1 MADEGKPYT
10 VYRGGRNR
18 GTVPQPHKDGEG
30 KPPRRGRSR
39 GRRRLRSGLLV
50 GGLLLGLILF
60 LVGWGIAGYVVLQ
73 GGVGAAGKRIDAATG
88 SQLAR
93 GGGALFS
100 HATTILLIG
109 TDHSDLAGRA
119 GDRHADS
126 IMLVRTDPK
135 RHRINYLSIPR
146 DLYVE
151 ISSHGRQKINAAYQ
165 IGGAALQLRAVK
177 DFTGLAVN
185 HVAVVDFG
193 SFRDLIDAIG
203 GVTVN
208 NEQEILSN
216 RFDCPFSATA
226 CRDWKGWRFG
236 KGELHL
242 DGKRALAYSRIRENR
257 LAAGDTDF
265 TRGSRQ
271 QQVVSAV
278 GDKLASV
285 GTFFHLP
292 FIGGSL
298 LKPLATDLSAW
309 DVLQLGWVRF
319 RASSG
324 KALHCRL
331 GGDPSSTGGAAVILP
346 TELNRQV
353 VQMFMGR
360 SAPQPPPPGG
370 TYQPGCTVGK

>member
-1 MADEGKPYT
+1 MAEGDKPYT
-10 VYRGGRNR
+10 VYRGGRDR
-18 GTVPQPHKDGEG
+18 GTVPQPPEG
-30 KPPRRGRSR
+30 KQDRRARRGRSR
-39 GRRRLRSGLLV
+39 GRRRLRISLLV

-60 LVGWGIAGYVVLQ
+60 LVGWGVAGYVVLG
-73 GGVGAAGKRIDAATG
+73 GGVGEAGKRIDAATRTE
-88 SQLAR
+88 LAS

-109 TDHSDLAGRA
+109 TDHSSLAGRA

-135 RHRINYLSIPR
+135 RHRIAYLSIPR
-146 DLYVE
+146 DLYVD
-151 ISSHGRQKINAAYQ
+151 ISSHGRQKINAAFQ
-165 IGGAALQLRAVK
+165 IGGAALQVRAVK
-177 DFTGLAVN
+177 DFTGLEVN

-203 GVTVN
+203 GVTVTN
-208 NEQEILSN
+208 GKEILSN
-216 RFDCPFSATA
+216 RFDCPFTA
-226 CRDWKGWRFG
+226 AVCRDWKGWRFG
-236 KGELHL
+236 KGKIEL
-242 DGKRALAYSRIRENR
+242 DGRRALVYSRIRENR
-257 LAAGDTDF
+257 LDAGDTDF

-309 DVLQLGWVRF
+309 DLLQLGWVRF
-319 RASSG
+319 RSSSG

-331 GGDPSSTGGAAVILP
+331 GGDPSSTGGASVILP

-353 VQMFMGR
+353 VQMFVGR
-360 SAPQPPPPGG
+360 SAPQPPPAGG
-370 TYQPGCTVGK
+370 TYQPGCTIGK